1 MGYDGWVIVGT
12 KLDNKQLEKDLK
24 NAEKRLQQYEKEAE
38 SLTKTKAKADIDLQS
53 YEEQKRLIQEMTDE
67 MNQYAQSEQE
77 VTNNLN
83 NEKIQ
88 LEQLNEK
95 YNKQLNNVEKI
106 NKKIQEN
113 AKNQSLLNTQI
124 GELNAKLG
132 NVKGYNSIKNSID
145 TIGKSMNNTLK
156 KVVRWGLAVFSV
168 RSAYMAIRSAMST
181 LSQYNQELADKLNT
195 IKLVF
200 ASGLEPVVMRLVDL
214 VYNLLVYINEIAKA
228 WFNVDM
234 FASAS
239 EKSMK
244 NSANSAEK
252 MKKSLAG
259 FDEMNVATDTTSA
272 GGTTGFVAP
281 EDVPIPSWMQWIID
295 NQELVVGALAGIAG
309 GLLAVNLGLGAIK
322 GFGIGAVLGGIVML
336 LEDIKDFI
344 ADPSWE
350 EFVSILGDIAII
362 IGGIML
368 LMGNWWGL
376 LVVFIGGLVKLVAE
390 NWDKI
395 WAIIEPIATLVYEKI
410 LLPILDFVVVVFNTI
425 VSVIKT
431 TIGIIGGIFSAVVYL
446 ITNPFKIAS
455 ETIYGVFK
463 GIMTFFQG
471 FGEVIRG
478 IFECDITSVLKGFQK
493 MFKGIMDSLWT
504 IAKAPLNL
512 IIGGINSLIKGMNKI
527 SFDVPDWIPGIGGKK
542 WGFNI
547 PTIPKLAVGGIVNM
561 PSRGVPV
568 GSAIT
573 GEAGAEGV
581 IPLTDSQAMETLG
594 QAIGK
599 YININATI
607 PIYMGNRQIA
617 REIKKINTE
626 SNFATNS

>member
-1 MGYDGWVIVGT
+1 MDGWVIVGT

-113 AKNQSLLNTQI
+113 AKNQALLNAQI

-132 NVKGYNSIKNSID
+132 NVKGYNSIKNSIEG
-145 TIGKSMNNTLK
+145 IGKSMNNTLK

-168 RSAYMAIRSAMST
+168 RSAYTAIRSAMST

-195 IKLVF
+195 IKLAF
-200 ASGLEPVVMRLVDL
+200 ASGLEPVVTRLVDL
-214 VYNLLVYINEIAKA
+214 VYTLLVYVNEITKA
-228 WFNVDM
+228 WFNLDM

-244 NSANSAEK
+244 NSANSADK

-259 FDEMNVATDTTSA
+259 FDEMNVISDNSASSSGTS
-272 GGTTGFVAP
+272 TGFVAP
-281 EDVPIPSWMQWIID
+281 DDVPIPSWMEWIKNNNEIII
-295 NQELVVGALAGIAG
+295 GALAGIAG
-309 GLLAVNLGLGAIK
+309 GLLAVNFGLGAIK
-322 GFGIGAVLGGIVML
+322 AFGIGAVLGGIVML
-336 LEDIKDFI
+336 LDDIKDFI
-344 ADPSWE
+344 ADPNWE
-350 EFVSILGDIAII
+350 NFIAILGDIAVI

-376 LVVFIGGLVKLVAE
+376 LVVFIGLLVKMVAE
-390 NWDKI
+390 NWETIKQILGKI
-395 WAIIEPIATLVYEKI
+395 GDWIYK
-410 LLPILDFVVVVFNTI
+410 N
-425 VSVIKT
+425 VIKPVGDFFAGLWN
-431 TIGIIGGIFSAVVYL
+431 GIVKGA
-446 ITNPFKIAS
+446 KIA
-455 ETIYGVFK
+455 
-463 GIMTFFQG
+463 
-471 FGEVIRG
+471 
-478 IFECDITSVLKGFQK
+478 FENLVRFIKE
-493 MFKGIMDSLWT
+493 
-504 IAKAPLNL
+504 PLNL
-512 IIGGINSLIKGMNKI
+512 IIDAINELIKGINKLG
-527 SFDVPDWIPGIGGKK
+527 FDVPDWVPIIGGKR

-547 PTIPKLAVGGIVNM
+547 PRIPRLAVGGIVNM
-561 PSRGVPV
+561 PSRGVPI
-568 GSAIT
+568 GGAIT

-599 YININATI
+599 YITINANITNTMNGRVI
-607 PIYMGNRQIA
+607 SRELQKIKNDSDFAFNR
-617 REIKKINTE
+617 
-626 SNFATNS
+626 

>member
-1 MGYDGWVIVGT
+1 MDGWVIVGT

-113 AKNQSLLNTQI
+113 AKNQALLNTQI

-132 NVKGYNSIKNSID
+132 NVKGYNSIKNSIEG
-145 TIGKSMNNTLK
+145 IGKSMNNTLK

-168 RSAYMAIRSAMST
+168 RSAYTAIRSAMST

-195 IKLVF
+195 IKLAF
-200 ASGLEPVVMRLVDL
+200 ASGLEPVVTRLVDL
-214 VYNLLVYINEIAKA
+214 VYTLLVYVNEITKA
-228 WFNVDM
+228 WFNLDM

-244 NSANSAEK
+244 NSANSADK

-259 FDEMNVATDTTSA
+259 FDEMNVVSDNSASGTS
-272 GGTTGFVAP
+272 TGFVAP
-281 EDVPIPSWMQWIID
+281 DDVPIPSWMEWIKD
-295 NQELVVGALAGIAG
+295 NKEIMIGALAGIAG
-309 GLLAVNLGLGAIK
+309 GLLAVNFGLSAIK
-322 GFGIGAVLGGIVML
+322 AFGIGAVLGGIVML
-336 LEDIKDFI
+336 LDDIKDFI

-350 EFVSILGDIAII
+350 NFIVILGDIAVI

-395 WAIIEPIATLVYEKI
+395 WAIIEPIAMWVYEKI
-410 LLPILDFVVVVFNTI
+410 LLPIWDFVVVVFDTI

-455 ETIYGVFK
+455 ETIYGIFK

-478 IFECDITSVLKGFQK
+478 IFEGDITSVLKGFQK
-493 MFKGIMDSLWT
+493 MFKGIMDSLWSFV
-504 IAKAPLNL
+504 KAPLNL
-512 IIGGINSLIKGMNKI
+512 IIDGINFLIRQMNKV
-527 SFDVPDWIPGIGGKK
+527 SFDVPDWVPVIGGQK

-547 PTIPKLAVGGIVNM
+547 RPLTRLAVGGIVNM

-568 GSAIT
+568 GSAIV
-573 GEAGAEGV
+573 GESGAEGV

-599 YININATI
+599 YITINANITNTMNGRVI
-607 PIYMGNRQIA
+607 S
-617 REIKKINTE
+617 RELQKINND
-626 SNFATNS
+626 SDFAFNR